1 MYKEIIIIIV
11 VIALVVG
18 LDILSNNYLKEAVG
32 ELSKELNEL
41 KIPILE
47 EKKSDAQ
54 NQMQKIKKMWKEK
67 YKVLA
72 FYIEHDEL
80 EKVETELVRLASDI
94 EMEDYKHCLNEL
106 NTSIFI
112 LEHIQHK
119 EELDIISVF

>member
-18 LDILSNNYLKEAVG
+18 IDIVSNDYLKDSVK

-41 KIPILE
+41 KKPILE

-54 NQMQKIKKMWKEK
+54 NQMQKIKKIWKER

-72 FYIEHDEL
+72 YYIEHDEL
-80 EKVETELVRLASDI
+80 EKVETELVRLSSDI
-94 EMEDYKHCLNEL
+94 DMADYKHCLNEL

-119 EELDIISVF
+119 EELDIISIF

>member
-18 LDILSNNYLKEAVG
+18 LDIISNNYLKESVE

-41 KIPILE
+41 KTPILE

-54 NQMQKIKKMWKEK
+54 NQMQKIKKIWKEK

-80 EKVETELVRLASDI
+80 EKVETELVRLSSDI
-94 EMEDYKHCLNEL
+94 DMEDYKHCLNEL

-119 EELDIISVF
+119 EELDIISIF